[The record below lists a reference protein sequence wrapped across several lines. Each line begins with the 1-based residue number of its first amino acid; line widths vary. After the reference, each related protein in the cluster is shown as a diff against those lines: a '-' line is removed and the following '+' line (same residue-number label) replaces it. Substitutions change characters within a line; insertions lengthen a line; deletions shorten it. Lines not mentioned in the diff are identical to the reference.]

1 MNTDPKEVRSGTVRV
16 WGRVMFP
23 GKGNIWC
30 KPRGRGMRWDVQG
43 ITRRPVQLEKSEGPG
58 KQEETSEKPSSLH
71 GARASPPGEMS
82 IWCRFED
89 KL

>member
-1 MNTDPKEVRSGTVRV
+1 
-16 WGRVMFP
+16 
-23 GKGNIWC
+23 
-30 KPRGRGMRWDVQG
+30 MRWDVQG